1 VSCATVTVQP
11 FHREENIVVRALS
24 QFGQHPLLLY
34 RDASAEA
41 QTAPARRAA
50 PRNLGYRLDPAC
62 GAARRQRFDSALR
75 LAVRLARA
83 AGTALTPGGDE
94 TTVAAARR
102 ISPEARRLFI
112 YFFGTTPEHKPSW
125 AAPRTAAGLV
135 GRRFK
140 SVARELGGG
149 RRITY
154 TCGGATG
161 TCAGTRAI
169 TMGKSAVTLCDD
181 FWGPNRSLADM
192 AGTLLHEGM
201 HAVYW
206 DLFDHSVAPGIA
218 ECRRDNA
225 RCFQGFALRL
235 GGFGAADDIRSGCRR
250 TPLQCR
256 PVT

>member
-1 VSCATVTVQP
+1 L
-11 FHREENIVVRALS
+11 H
-24 QFGQHPLLLY
+24 
-34 RDASAEA
+34 
-41 QTAPARRAA
+41 
-50 PRNLGYRLDPAC
+50 
-62 GAARRQRFDSALR
+62 
-75 LAVRLARA
+75 
-83 AGTALTPGGDE
+83 
-94 TTVAAARR
+94 
-102 ISPEARRLFI
+102 
-112 YFFGTTPEHKPSW
+112 
-125 AAPRTAAGLV
+125 
-135 GRRFK
+135 
-140 SVARELGGG
+140 RELGGG

-235 GGFGAADDIRSGCRR
+235 GGFGAANDIRSGCRR

-256 PVT
+256 PLT